1 MEDISN
7 IILQLA
13 QYKVDI
19 TPLPKTAATPDKV
32 AAITRIV
39 FTIIGA
45 LSVLMMTIG
54 GMRYVASQGDPQAT
68 AKAKGTIIYALIGVI
83 VSISAISI
91 VTFVLGNI

>member
-1 MEDISN
+1 MEDVLAQLIS
-7 IILQLA
+7 LA

-19 TPLPKTAATPDKV
+19 TPLPDTKATPAKIADV
-32 AAITRIV
+32 TRII

-68 AKAKGTIIYALIGVI
+68 AKAKGTIIYALIGV
-83 VSISAISI
+83 VVAISAISI